1 MLSYSLVKSF
11 VYLYDRRNGCI
22 QETKMKLAKGQQ
34 ETKRN
39 TAYEVV
45 TLELCGSILP
55 AQKSITQ
62 SYEGS
67 FHSLSHS
74 CKN

>member
-22 QETKMKLAKGQQ
+22 QETKMKLAKEQQ

-45 TLELCGSILP
+45 TLELCGSIPP
-55 AQKSITQ
+55 AQKRA
-62 SYEGS
+62 
-67 FHSLSHS
+67 SHS
-74 CKN
+74 PM